1 MIFEDLNVVLV
12 SLGLLVPGE
21 SRPVVE
27 QCARDTR
34 LLRSLI
40 IVISFQ
46 RMKLKLLAVVVMVS
60 NLF

>member
-27 QCARDTR
+27 QRARDTR
-34 LLRSLI
+34 LFTI
-40 IVISFQ
+40 IDYCRYFSEDEIETI
-46 RMKLKLLAVVVMVS
+46 
-60 NLF
+60 